1 MTNANNNNNIVDTIT
16 MNNTNDNDCNVKIG
30 IGTTTPT
37 CLSNAGTVTMAN
49 TALAQLAQSTTQYA
63 FTHQQA
69 WAGAPRAPLIDSFPP
84 LRLVPLTPLRVIQLP
99 LRTLLRMIDIGAMVP

>member
-1 MTNANNNNNIVDTIT
+1 MANANDNDNIVDTIT
-16 MNNTNDNDCNVKIG
+16 MNNTNDNDCNVK

-63 FTHQQA
+63 FTLYSS
-69 WAGAPRAPLIDSFPP
+69 AGLGWCSSRAF
-84 LRLVPLTPLRVIQLP
+84 
-99 LRTLLRMIDIGAMVP
+99 G